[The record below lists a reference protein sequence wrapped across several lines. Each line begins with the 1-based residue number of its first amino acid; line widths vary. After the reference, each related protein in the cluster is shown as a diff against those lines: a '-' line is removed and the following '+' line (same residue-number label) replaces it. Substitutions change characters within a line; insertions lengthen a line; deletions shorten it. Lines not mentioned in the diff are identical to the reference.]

1 MFKHIAIAA
10 SIGALLPHAASA
22 EPTVPH
28 LEFLMTLEAPVD
40 PPMPIGT
47 GRVVNVPAGGEVAG
61 PRIRG
66 RIVPPSGDW
75 LRAMPDGSMRVD
87 VRLMIETDD
96 HEFVFA
102 EYGGVMA
109 LGKEAA
115 ERLGKGERLA
125 ASDAYFITTPRFTTA
140 SPKYAWLN
148 RIQAV
153 GKMVWVQRGHAVKYE
168 IFEVK

>member
-1 MFKHIAIAA
+1 MFLRIVTAVLLGA
-10 SIGALLPHAASA
+10 SLPGIASA
-22 EPTVPH
+22 EPSAPQ

-40 PPMPIGT
+40 LPIPIGT
-47 GRVVNVPAGGEVAG
+47 GRVVNIPAGGEVAG

-75 LRAMPDGSMRVD
+75 LRAMPDGSMRLD
-87 VRLMIETDD
+87 VRVMIETDD

-125 ASDAYFITTPRFTTA
+125 ASDAYFITTPRFSTA